1 VSRSNPSENSNPNP
15 AARYFEWNGEHGV
28 IRYYDKAT
36 KKNVDI
42 GADFT
47 FILLDQLAS
56 VRGWH
61 DDSGSGIYSNEVKD
75 TTQETLVV
83 KAFKGG
89 TLAEGF
95 YRDIKD
101 RVNRLG
107 GSFTQN
113 LYIAFKDGGEL
124 KIAVLRFKGSALGAW
139 MEFTKAHKTDLYT
152 KAIRIKSFTE
162 GKKGRVVFR
171 TPVLTLKDIDR
182 DTDRA
187 ALALD
192 KELQDYFKAY
202 FRRTKREQVETPH
215 EPVESDGYEQD
226 GEVTPEHYAATT
238 TELTDDDIPFSWAL
252 PFLLPAVFAL
262 HQIAQVTLV

>member
-1 VSRSNPSENSNPNP
+1 MSRSNPTEGRAQNP
-15 AARYFEWNGEHGV
+15 AVRYFEWNGEHGLV
-28 IRYYDKAT
+28 RYYDKDAR
-36 KKNVDI
+36 KNVDV

-47 FILLDQLAS
+47 FILLDQVAS

-101 RVNRLG
+101 RVNRMG
-107 GSFTQN
+107 GSYVAN

-124 KIAVLRFKGSALGAW
+124 KIGVLRFKGSALGAW
-139 MEFTKAHKTDLYT
+139 MEFTKDHKADLYA

-171 TPVLTLKDIDR
+171 TPVLTIKDIDR

-187 ALALD
+187 ALTLD
-192 KELQDYFKAY
+192 KELQEYFKAY
-202 FRRTKREQVETPH
+202 FKRTKREQVETPRD
-215 EPVESDGYEQD
+215 PVESDGYEQD
-226 GEVTPEHYAATT
+226 GEVTPEHYAATVNGD
-238 TELTDDDIPFSWAL
+238 LTDDDIPF
-252 PFLLPAVFAL
+252 
-262 HQIAQVTLV
+262 